1 MKTLFILLFTLFS
14 INLYSQDRNDSLL
27 NLLESV
33 TDTARIGVLTDLC
46 WENRYSN
53 PSDALKYGLQAL
65 SLVKQLESYE
75 QEAIIHGYLGIIQRN
90 VGDHAA
96 ALEYFFNS
104 QRLAEEHHDD
114 TELAYAFNN
123 IGDIYNLEENYLQAL
138 EYELRALRIFEDIGD
153 SVGVSYCC
161 HQIAL
166 VYTNL
171 EDYASALGYD
181 SRAMTIRESL
191 GNRAGVAYSLISIGQ
206 TYLKLEKNIESLESL
221 EKSSK
226 IFTDLNDLF
235 GLSLSLH
242 SIGMYYEMTGNVEEA
257 IKYLTDALNMGR
269 ETDSPIRV
277 RNAAQELSEI
287 YADQNNFK
295 EAYQMHILYKETY
308 DSLYHEEN
316 LVKITQLVMQNDF
329 EQRELL
335 QQAEIDR
342 QKQFRNYLILSF
354 GLVIILVIVVF
365 NRYYIKRKANISLQ
379 IKNKEIES
387 QKDYLVKL
395 NDKLE
400 NQKSELN
407 NTLNDLTQAQ
417 TQLVQSEKMASLG
430 QLTAGVAHEL
440 NNPLNFISSSIA
452 PLQRNMEDL
461 LTLVSKYESVIEE
474 KKLSGG
480 FSEVEEYKEAMDY
493 AFLVKETTDLL
504 KGINEGAFRSEH
516 IVKDLR
522 TFSRMDE
529 NEFKAVNLHEGIDS
543 TLLLLRHK
551 MQDKISIHKN
561 YGNLQH
567 VDCLP
572 GKLNQVFMNIL
583 TNSILAIED
592 KGDIFIETSSV
603 HDKARIAIRDNGKGM
618 SDETREHI
626 FEPFFTTR
634 EVGKGTG
641 LGLSITYSIIEEHNG
656 TIEVLSEPGTGS
668 EFIITLPF
676 VRED

>member
-480 FSEVEEYKEAMDY
+480 FSG
-493 AFLVKETTDLL
+493 TC
-504 KGINEGAFRSEH
+504 RSP
-516 IVKDLR
+516 R
-522 TFSRMDE
+522 
-529 NEFKAVNLHEGIDS
+529 
-543 TLLLLRHK
+543 
-551 MQDKISIHKN
+551 
-561 YGNLQH
+561 
-567 VDCLP
+567 
-572 GKLNQVFMNIL
+572 
-583 TNSILAIED
+583 
-592 KGDIFIETSSV
+592 
-603 HDKARIAIRDNGKGM
+603 
-618 SDETREHI
+618 
-626 FEPFFTTR
+626 
-634 EVGKGTG
+634 
-641 LGLSITYSIIEEHNG
+641 
-656 TIEVLSEPGTGS
+656 
-668 EFIITLPF
+668 
-676 VRED
+676 